1 MKWLRLYHDT
11 PNDPKWRVVSVRS
24 GQPVGNVLAVWMQML
39 VCASEAEERGTLEG
53 WDDETVAAML
63 GYAPSVVTV
72 IHACMQGLVLDGIR
86 LSGWEK
92 RQRQDSDDAAER
104 KRRSRANKQS
114 KTPPNGSGGG
124 HAPNGLD
131 CDADCDVTVSSR
143 DKEEMSR
150 DNEQKSRDRH
160 VTASAR
166 DRLTES
172 KKDTEAYASGA
183 AAPSGGTVVSFPM
196 DDKSRLF
203 GPVLAL
209 LIAALPGR
217 KPDDVRAKVAKAYH
231 ALGVEEALDLT
242 ARAAVKDEPWSWFCK
257 TIDARTKPKPPAGGR
272 ADPNAASANAYFLE
286 RYAQAEKQADQWS
299 AS

>member
-11 PNDPKWRVVSVRS
+11 ITDPKWRLVANES
-24 GQPVGNVLAVWMQML
+24 GQPVGDVLAVWMSML
-39 VCASEAEERGTLEG
+39 INASDSSERGTLEG
-53 WDDETVAAML
+53 WQDRYVAANL
-63 GYAPSVVTV
+63 GYPTDAVRA
-72 IHACMQGLVLDGIR
+72 IREAMQGVVLDGDR
-86 LSGWEK
+86 LTGWDG
-92 RQRQDSDDAAER
+92 RQRASDDAGGRQRKTRER
-104 KRRSRANKQS
+104 RGTK
-114 KTPPNGSGGG
+114 PPGGGG
-124 HAPNGLD
+124 HGGNGHDPEHSATTTECRATFPD
-131 CDADCDVTVSSR
+131 CPATVAENPLR
-143 DKEEMSR
+143 AQTPD
-150 DNEQKSRDRH
+150 
-160 VTASAR
+160 
-166 DRLTES
+166 TES

-257 TIDARTKPKPPAGGR
+257 AIDARTKPKPAAGGR
-272 ADPNAASANAYFLE
+272 PMTSDDAAAHDLLTDLRANGYLLGDP
-286 RYAQAEKQADQWS
+286 R
-299 AS
+299 